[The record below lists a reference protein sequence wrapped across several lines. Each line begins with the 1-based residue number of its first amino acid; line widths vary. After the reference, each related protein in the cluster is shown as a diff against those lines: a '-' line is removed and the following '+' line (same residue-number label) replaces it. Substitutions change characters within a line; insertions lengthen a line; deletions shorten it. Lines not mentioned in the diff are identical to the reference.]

1 MRAHWGETIMGFVVL
16 AFAGLFLAYALGVA
30 KVSSGS
36 GAYDLTARFG
46 EAGGIQPGAKVTVSG
61 VKVGSVS
68 AVTIDPKTYLAVMK
82 LSVNGEV
89 KLPSD
94 STAKITSDGLLGGA
108 HIAIAPGGA
117 ADDLKPGAEISNTQ
131 GAVDLF
137 GLIGQF
143 IRPKGDSAPAPAAS
157 PAPAANP
164 APGPAPA
171 APKGVADLPEMG
183 N

>member
-30 KVSSGS
+30 KVTSGS

-68 AVTIDPKTYLAVMK
+68 AVTIDPKTFLAVMK
-82 LSVNGEV
+82 LTVDGAV

-94 STAKITSDGLLGGA
+94 SSAKITSDGLLGGS

-143 IRPKGDSAPAPAAS
+143 IRPKGDAAPTPAPSAS
-157 PAPAANP
+157 A
-164 APGPAPA
+164 APA
-171 APKGVADLPEMG
+171 APKGAADLPEMG

>member
-1 MRAHWGETIMGFVVL
+1 MGFVVL

-30 KVSSGS
+30 KVSSGA
-36 GAYDLTARFG
+36 GAYELTARFG

-68 AVTIDPKTYLAVMK
+68 SVSIDPKTYLAVMTI
-82 LSVNGEV
+82 SVQGDV

-94 STAKITSDGLLGGA
+94 SSAKITSDGLLGGA

-117 ADDLKPGAEISNTQ
+117 ADDLKPGGEISNTQ

-137 GLIGQF
+137 GLIGQVM
-143 IRPKGDSAPAPAAS
+143 RPKAPEADKPAEKAPAAAK
-157 PAPAANP
+157 APAGA
-164 APGPAPA
+164 G
-171 APKGVADLPEMG
+171 ADLPEMG

>member
-1 MRAHWGETIMGFVVL
+1 MGFVVL
-16 AFAGLFLAYALGVA
+16 AFAGIFLAYALGVA
-30 KVSSGS
+30 RPASG

-68 AVTIDPKTYLAVMK
+68 AVTIDPKTFLAVMH
-82 LSVNGEV
+82 LSVNNDV

-94 STAKITSDGLLGGA
+94 STAKITSDGLLGGS

-117 ADDLKPGAEISNTQ
+117 PDDLKPGGEIGNTQ

-143 IRPKGDSAPAPAAS
+143 IRPKSDTPAAAPSPTPTAGASAKAAPAP
-157 PAPAANP
+157 
-164 APGPAPA
+164 G
-171 APKGVADLPEMG
+171 DLPEMG

>member
-36 GAYDLTARFG
+36 GAYELTARFG

-68 AVTIDPKTYLAVMK
+68 SVVIDPKTFLAVMK
-82 LSVNGEV
+82 ITVQGDV

-94 STAKITSDGLLGGA
+94 SSAKITSDGLLGGA

-117 ADDLKPGAEISNTQ
+117 ADDLKPGGEISNTQ

-137 GLIGQF
+137 GLIGQVM
-143 IRPKGDSAPAPAAS
+143 RPKAADADKPADKPAEKAPAAAAKV
-157 PAPAANP
+157 PAGA
-164 APGPAPA
+164 G
-171 APKGVADLPEMG
+171 ADLPEMG